1 MLFVDMIYV
10 RWRHGG
16 KKGRI
21 IVRGT
26 DNILLFTCSPLL
38 PPACHKKAPEGEESQ
53 PTTPVSR
60 LPPSHDAEDDGLS
73 CYYHAY
79 YNRKPTVGPLGA
91 ATPAPEQHTTTVHAI
106 SVGLDAK
113 QHPNVRVLYQEVF
126 SKHEDMVA
134 TVDISY
140 NTRRFKNGFFA
151 DSVMQKHGYGV
162 LLLCHASPEARA
174 GPSNITLTHPP
185 VHFVNWRQCRCLI
198 KSHVRSAEREAGPEM
213 IETAGAADGTADT
226 AAPPLTAPAHERAQN
241 TADHD
246 NDEHTSPLAVDPQW
260 DSSLYRSLKQ
270 TVCSTFN
277 IF

>member
-16 KKGRI
+16 KNGRI
-21 IVRGT
+21 MVRGT
-26 DNILLFTCSPLL
+26 DNILLFTCSPL
-38 PPACHKKAPEGEESQ
+38 PPLSHTKALQE
-53 PTTPVSR
+53 V
-60 LPPSHDAEDDGLS
+60 EDDSLS

-79 YNRKPTVGPLGA
+79 YNRKPTLGSGGVA
-91 ATPAPEQHTTTVHAI
+91 APPHEQHTTLHAI

-113 QHPNVRVLYQEVF
+113 QHPNVTVLYQEVF
-126 SKHEDMVA
+126 SKHEDVVA

-140 NTRRFKNGFFA
+140 NTRRFKTGFFA

-162 LLLCHASPEARA
+162 LLLCHASPEASA
-174 GPSNITLTHPP
+174 PASKMPLAHPP

-198 KSHVRSAEREAGPEM
+198 KSHIRSAEREAGPVM
-213 IETAGAADGTADT
+213 VDTAADGTAD
-226 AAPPLTAPAHERAQN
+226 AAPHTAPAHARPRDTE
-241 TADHD
+241 DHD
-246 NDEHTSPLAVDPQW
+246 HEETSPLLTVDPQW
-260 DSSLYRSLKQ
+260 DTSLYRSLKQ